1 MDKYIHKIAGIYSN
15 KSAAI
20 KTRDL
25 LIEQGFNLEQIDILL
40 PSESYDDRKIEPE
53 GNEVLR
59 EVVKDG
65 AIGTLVG
72 GGVGA
77 LGVAALAAA
86 NISLFL
92 ASPLLGPLTIIGWG
106 ASVGAIA
113 GASVGAGIKEGRF
126 ADLVKGALN
135 SGHTVLIVHATT
147 ETQTKIA
154 RDMIKNSVSDT
165 DTSAIQ
171 SV

>member
-15 KSAAI
+15 RSNAEN
-20 KTRDL
+20 TRDL
-25 LIEQGFNLEQIDILL
+25 LIEHGFQLDQTNILL
-40 PSESYDDRKIEPE
+40 PAESSEDSKIEPA
-53 GNEVLR
+53 GDDVLR

-65 AIGTLVG
+65 AIGTVVG

-113 GASVGAGIKEGRF
+113 GASVGAGVKEGRF

-147 ETQTKIA
+147 ETQTEIA
-154 RDMIKNSVSDT
+154 KDMIKSSVSET
-165 DTSAIQ
+165 NAIQ

>member
-1 MDKYIHKIAGIYSN
+1 MNKYIHKVAGIYSN
-15 KSAAI
+15 KSTAEN
-20 KTRDL
+20 TRAL
-25 LIEQGFNLEQIDILL
+25 LIERGFQPDQTDILL
-40 PSESYDDRKIEPE
+40 PTESAGDEKIEPE
-53 GNEVLR
+53 GNEVLQ

-65 AIGTLVG
+65 AIGTVVG

-113 GASVGAGIKEGRF
+113 GASVGAGVKEGRF

-135 SGHTVLIVHATT
+135 SGHMVLIVHATT
-147 ETQTKIA
+147 EAQTEIA
-154 RDMIKNSVSDT
+154 KELIKNTVSET
-165 DTSAIQ
+165 GAIQ